1 MDLDARSN
9 AQRVLKRVVVLLVV
23 VLRAEDVGHT
33 RVLRGEGRGRGAGGT
48 KVLSDR
54 R

>member
-1 MDLDARSN
+1 VDLDARSN
-9 AQRVLKRVVVLLVV
+9 AQRVLKRVLLVV

-33 RVLRGEGRGRGAGGT
+33 RVLRGEGRGRGGT